1 MNIYVEHVEK
11 DFTSLLQKEIQFIH
25 KDKILKEG
33 RLMLF
38 SIKDFYLTFQ
48 LLSSETQ
55 KMIHFELPY
64 PFKYTNNNNRMT
76 LSYDQNCFTKG
87 DADIE
92 HHILFYFVKD
102 PSKLYNT
109 EVFIQKTNN
118 S

>member
-48 LLSSETQ
+48 LFSKELN
-55 KMIHFELPY
+55 KIVHFELPY
-64 PFKYTNNNNRMT
+64 PFKYINDHQKMA
-76 LSYDQNCFTKG
+76 LSYMEPYFTKG
-87 DADIE
+87 DIDIDN
-92 HHILFYFVKD
+92 HILFYFAKT

-109 EVFIQKTNN
+109 EVIINKVK
-118 S
+118 